1 MFEQTLKNLAD
12 IQEKDRYHVALANPP
27 FDGKESAEVQQNLMI
42 KTDKYDINDLKNSF
56 DSIENFKTSD
66 IVLFFRNNEPKLSQ
80 NAINWRIYNLV
91 QKGIL
96 ERIGKGV
103 FRLGQNRLYIPEISS
118 KQKNIYNA
126 MFSKFPFSKFCVWNL
141 SILNEFSIHQ
151 SDMNFILLEVE
162 KESVQSVFYEMKENK
177 NNVFIEPT
185 EDVIEN
191 YVIYQKNPV
200 IIKTL
205 ISEAPLQ
212 KVKNVFT
219 TTIEK
224 LLVDIFCDKELY
236 FAFQGKELRTITEE
250 AFMKYS
256 VNQNKI
262 LRYANRRGKK
272 EEFVQYLKHIQIIGN
287 NV

>member
-1 MFEQTLKNLAD
+1 MK
-12 IQEKDRYHVALANPP
+12 QE
-27 FDGKESAEVQQNLMI
+27 MI
-42 KTDKYDINDLKNSF
+42 KKDKYDINDLKNSF